1 MKSKFLICVSI
12 IILLFLVFFYKEIL
26 AIDAETFYN
35 GFFTSKVYDNAQYN
49 LGGSGLE
56 LTNQGVDVTSW
67 NYNSSKYLKINTNL
81 PTDWS
86 KSNFIIGVKI
96 PREFYFSVNE
106 FMLPVGCSKVE
117 FEKNDNFVVN
127 TNYNYQVNEHSGIVY
142 YTVNPGVTT
151 INIQLEIK
159 YDFELWNKLGKSLIN
174 QKDQKSI
181 EVKLF
186 TNDKDNLLWTKS
198 VNNCYSDSTYQMTSG
213 ILNYIN
219 NERNSNDNVSLLY
232 ANRNKEKLRT
242 RYYYIPTTQNVVNQ
256 FYKEFKF
263 KIKLPKYIDELGKKY
278 FLYIDYSTIAFNT
291 QIGGTPKYT
300 IDESDIYNG
309 NVTISFK
316 DVYFS
321 TKLEMLLW
329 FNFKSPEI
337 FYSREDSVFEFTKLG
352 IDAIVVD
359 NVGDEHNITQTES
372 RKIVYFTKAHENI
385 EADVGHRSV
394 SYRAGFEKHVVELGG
409 VYLANAG
416 TGDSEKKKMDII
428 FDMNNTGYIQV
439 TSMNLP
445 VDSNKSLYNIKYR
458 LVDENNRCVYKNEM
472 GEYISDNDKGNSYEF
487 NFQVDNSK
495 AVNKNKLFFYRGLLP
510 EKERKYFFKEI
521 KYEIGSIKSGL
532 SLFSP
537 SSKAYHTAI
546 GNYMGYINYKE
557 NRNLTITSRAS
568 ISSENLKPFGLNIY
582 TNIKDESYG
591 QYSIRNLA
599 INKSNKNESVMAG
612 KSVNLS
618 GSITMI
624 DYPYGNLPWINNIV
638 IGVVLPYGIS
648 INKDTINLSNFIVKK
663 INLLKIEVQDL
674 YNGNNMWKIYFP
686 KNFSIG
692 YANEELGV
700 IENGDILDF
709 DMKLDIDD
717 VMEAQTIKLSDIF
730 YVASVK
736 ADNFEPIY
744 NNASGAA
751 AWSRKLDKYDLNGD
765 KKTDDYIGGAD
776 QSNRLAFN
784 IIPQKNFFNIKDSI
798 NVNDTNY
805 LKDVNVL
812 KKDDII
818 NYKLSLRLK
827 KGASF
832 VKFNYYV
839 PVLKN
844 DNGRDEYIVKS
855 SKDVLNLSL
864 INKPEIV
871 GNDLYDIFYTK
882 KRGININNVDSA
894 EWISSDKITDF
905 NDVTMVKIVLKSDGV
920 TGGSTDINFKLR
932 YSGSNYLD
940 DVGKKLEIHSAGNI
954 KYTNNGDLTEGI
966 FATDG
971 VNINVKAIEELS
983 DITLTAAP
991 DRKPLKPGNV
1001 NESEFDTKPFYSL
1014 NKVHKFKILNIES
1027 NNVILK
1033 SKNDINSNLNMSSS
1047 TANTTFGISLSVDGE
1062 KEIDLIPNNNY
1073 QKMGEI
1079 LQLGKGKSSIWKY
1092 KIYNANNLSENITDR
1107 NVVITYESDNGLILK
1122 QRIRIKRELKKA
1134 DDLIST
1140 ITATRE
1146 YGLLNDR
1153 NKIINNCRNGVCS
1166 LQFVMNYIPKLYYEK
1181 ILNFSNVLPIGTKI
1195 TLYDYVNDEN
1205 PTYWYYEV
1213 KSSTNTLRLTEFY
1226 KMGYVNKK
1234 YVNIVNDDLVR
1245 EVYIFNIDFSNVS
1258 ENNLE
1263 NLNMSLEM
1271 HGSGVEN
1278 IKSDGLE
1285 CNFFDNTIRNFEID
1299 KQDINF
1305 DSSLNINYSIKNSL
1319 GSDTRINGEKMSYVI
1334 TVGDDFPKDAYIM
1347 SSEDEALGYK
1357 DKKYYRNSKNQ
1368 YILRG
1373 NGGEYFDY
1381 SFSIKFHTDM
1391 NSNIDLFNVKIDLMF
1406 SNSYYG
1412 EEPLM
1417 GELVDTK
1424 EFQIRNKVINN
1435 SSLEINDINNRVIS
1449 KSDLNVNQLLEI
1461 KYIKNDE
1468 NKMFIELDRKIGSEY
1483 KKISDKLISIDENLI
1498 NENGVFNL
1506 SLDNGDNEVKFKL
1519 DKSIEIGTYRLL
1531 FIIKDSNNNIVSEIP
1546 YNIIVKD
1553 DL

>member
-12 IILLFLVFFYKEIL
+12 IILLFLVFFYKEIV
-26 AIDAETFYN
+26 AIDAESFYN
-35 GFFTSKVYDNAQYN
+35 GFFNAKVYDNAQYN

-198 VNNCYSDSTYQMTSG
+198 VNNCYSEKNFEMISAA
-213 ILNYIN
+213 IPYIDNKRN
-219 NERNSNDNVSLLY
+219 NATVELLY
-232 ANRNKEKLRT
+232 KDRKNKILQNSI
-242 RYYYIPTTQNVVNQ
+242 YIMAKAQNSMKAY
-256 FYKEFKF
+256 YKELRL
-263 KIKLPKYIDELGKKY
+263 KIRLPEYVDKKNRKHY
-278 FLYIDYSTIAFNT
+278 L
-291 QIGGTPKYT
+291 K
-300 IDESDIYNG
+300 IDESSIKFNLDVPGKAEYYVDNSDINNG
-309 NVTISFK
+309 NVTIICK
-316 DVYFS
+316 NVYYE
-321 TKLEMLLW
+321 TKSGRFL
-329 FNFKSPEI
+329 FYSFKSPEVEDI
-337 FYSREDSVFEFTKLG
+337 DNLEVINFSKLVLNILTVDNSGEEQKIASSYSQPINYWIIAKEKIETRYYSRD
-352 IDAIVVD
+352 
-359 NVGDEHNITQTES
+359 
-372 RKIVYFTKAHENI
+372 
-385 EADVGHRSV
+385 V
-394 SYRAGFEKHVVELGG
+394 SYLNSREKAVVGLGG
-409 VYLANAG
+409 FYLRNSG
-416 TGDSEKKKMDII
+416 PIDSSSKKFDII
-428 FDMNNTGYIQV
+428 FDDTNSGYIQIV
-439 TSMNLP
+439 AMNLP
-445 VDSNKSLYNIKYR
+445 IKSKNGMVNIKYK
-458 LVDENNRCVYKNEM
+458 LVDENNRLVYKNIS
-472 GEYISDNDKGNSYEF
+472 GEYVTNYEENAISEF
-487 NFQVDNSK
+487 DISFQVSN
-495 AVNKNKLFFYRGLLP
+495 AKNLQFNRNLLP
-510 EKERKYFFKEI
+510 DGEKKFFLKEI
-521 KYEIGSIKSGL
+521 KYNIDTIKEGESLYSPETVYSNDSMGNYFGYVNYDVNPYKRGIAHSKMIVSDNNTSQEFEMTSILSNGIDSQYMVKDVLINDKESDAEIVAGSSIK
-532 SLFSP
+532 
-537 SSKAYHTAI
+537 
-546 GNYMGYINYKE
+546 
-557 NRNLTITSRAS
+557 
-568 ISSENLKPFGLNIY
+568 
-582 TNIKDESYG
+582 
-591 QYSIRNLA
+591 
-599 INKSNKNESVMAG
+599 
-612 KSVNLS
+612 LS
-618 GSITMI
+618 GNAEVIQ
-624 DYPYGNLPWINNIV
+624 YPYGYIPWIKNIV
-638 IGVVLPYGIS
+638 IGLVLPNGIS
-648 INKDTINLSNFIVKK
+648 IDRDLITLKTTKNNIIKPM
-663 INLLKIEVQDL
+663 KIESIDL
-674 YNGNNMWKIYFP
+674 YNGYNLWKVYVPSDIVIGFWNEKFEAIKDG
-686 KNFSIG
+686 KNINFTFVLNID
-692 YANEELGV
+692 
-700 IENGDILDF
+700 EN
-709 DMKLDIDD
+709 
-717 VMEAQTIKLSDIF
+717 MEAQTIVLNKTIYLATIGDS
-730 YVASVK
+730 SMP
-736 ADNFEPIY
+736 PIL
-744 NNASGAA
+744 NGAGGSYY
-751 AWSRKLDKYDLNGD
+751 WSNKKDEYDLNGNGRF
-765 KKTDDYIGGAD
+765 DDVIAGINQAN
-776 QSNRLAFN
+776 QLSFKV
-784 IIPQKNFFNIKDSI
+784 IPQKNFFNIKDSI

-805 LKDVNVL
+805 LKDVNVF

-1047 TANTTFGISLSVDGE
+1047 TANTTFGISLLVDGE

-1483 KKISDKLISIDENLI
+1483 KKISDKLISIDENVI